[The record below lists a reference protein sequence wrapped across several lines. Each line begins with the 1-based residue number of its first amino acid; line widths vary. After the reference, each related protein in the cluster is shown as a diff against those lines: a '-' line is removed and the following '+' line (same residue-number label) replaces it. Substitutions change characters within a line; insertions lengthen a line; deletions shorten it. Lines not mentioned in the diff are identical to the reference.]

1 MATWSM
7 CVALVV
13 TIGAVW
19 ALVKRYETRL
29 VLLSAGLL
37 MSVLSL
43 EPMIAFKQFDKSM
56 TNAALIIAICSSLG
70 FAGVVSLTRCDV
82 HLVAL
87 LTKPLKKL
95 GLMLLPACMLVVSL
109 ISIAIP
115 STSGLVASVG
125 PTIIPLMIR
134 AGFHPAMAAATI
146 VGSITM
152 AFLSPGV
159 SHNAFVAKLA
169 GMPIIDFIGRFMPLT
184 VGASLAAIVLMVVVC
199 VIYRD
204 FRREGFA
211 NEVHDADNS
220 KKVEL
225 PEHANVFFAIAPLLP
240 VVILV
245 CASLWAPQLKM
256 SVATAMLIGAIYA
269 IAVTRTNPAD
279 VTKKFFD
286 GMGSG
291 YAKIIGIIIAA
302 GVFAAGLR
310 ACGVIDAFVD
320 YLTHAN
326 EVAKLGA
333 ALGPYLMA
341 LVTGS
346 GDAATFAFN
355 EAVTP
360 HAEKFGLTI
369 DSLGYLAAI
378 AGNFGRLSSPL
389 AGGMIIAAGLAG
401 VSPFAIVKRTA
412 PVMFILLVGVYFI
425 S

>member
-1 MATWSM
+1 MSWTMW
-7 CVALVV
+7 VALII
-13 TIGAVW
+13 TIGAIW
-19 ALVKRYETRL
+19 ALIKRYETRL
-29 VLLSAGLL
+29 VLLTAGIL
-37 MSVLSL
+37 MAVISMK
-43 EPMIAFKQFDKSM
+43 PMIAFQQFDKSM
-56 TNAALIIAICSSLG
+56 TNASLIIAICSAMG
-70 FAGVVSLTRCDV
+70 FAGVVSATKCDV
-82 HLVAL
+82 HLVSL

-95 GLMLLPACMLVVSL
+95 GLLLLPACMLVVSL

-115 STSGLVASVG
+115 STSGLVAAVG

-134 AGFHPAMAAATI
+134 AGFRPAIAAATV
-146 VGSITM
+146 VGSIT
-152 AFLSPGV
+152 AAYLSPGV

-169 GMPIIDFIGRFMPLT
+169 GMEVIDFIGKWADVT
-184 VGASLAAIVLMVVVC
+184 VVASLAAIVLMLVVC
-199 VIYRD
+199 IVYGD
-204 FRREGFA
+204 FKKGGFGEEAARREG
-211 NEVHDADNS
+211 DA
-220 KKVEL
+220 EL
-225 PEHANVFFAIAPLLP
+225 PEKPNIAYAIAPMLP
-240 VVILV
+240 VVILII
-245 CASLWAPQLKM
+245 ASIWAPQLKM
-256 SVATAMLIGAIYA
+256 SVATAMLIGTIYA
-269 IAVTRTNPAD
+269 LAVTRSKPAEI
-279 VTKKFFD
+279 TKKFFD

-291 YAKIIGIIIAA
+291 YAKILGIIIAA

-360 HAEKFGLTI
+360 HAEQFGLSI
-369 DSLGYLAAI
+369 DALGYLAAI
-378 AGNFGRLSSPL
+378 SGNFGRLSSPL

-401 VSPFAIVKRTA
+401 VSPFEIVKRTA
-412 PVMFILLVGVYFI
+412 PVMLVLLVGVYIF